1 MSKPG
6 PLASAAP
13 PPGAG
18 ATPALA
24 RNLSLV
30 MLVLYGLGVTVGAG
44 IYVLIGAAGARAGQ
58 HAPIAFLLAAVVMG
72 LSAASFAEFATR
84 LPVSAGEAIYV
95 ETGFASRRLGFLA
108 GLLVVAA
115 ALISSAAIAHGA
127 AGYIGQFIGLPGVV
141 LAVLVVLATAL
152 VAAWGISEAV
162 WVAAIMTVVEL
173 GGLVVIIVAG
183 LWQDPGI
190 VARAPEA
197 FTGLGSASAWPGIFS
212 ATMLAFFAFIGF
224 EAMVNVAE
232 EVEEPTRTL
241 PVAIAITLVTATVL
255 YVLVVWVASHAV
267 PRAELA
273 AASAPLSLVFQRVTG
288 ASPTLISLVA
298 ILATVNGVIVQTVMA
313 SRVLYGMAKQGTLP
327 AALADV
333 HPVTKTPLAAT
344 ALAAGLTTLAAV
356 ALPLEAL
363 ADLTTQA
370 MLVVFTLVNLALL
383 AMKLRGEKHEGGLV
397 VPTWVPAAGA
407 VSCVGL
413 LMGDLMS

>member
-1 MSKPG
+1 MSKSGPQAYAPG
-6 PLASAAP
+6 SAAT
-13 PPGAG
+13 AS
-18 ATPALA
+18 TPALA
-24 RNLSLV
+24 RTLSLP

-44 IYVLIGAAGARAGQ
+44 IYVLIGAAGARAGP
-58 HAPIAFLLAAVVMG
+58 HAPIAFLLAAVIMG

-95 ETGFASRRLGFLA
+95 ETGFASRRLGFVA
-108 GLLVVAA
+108 GLMVIAA

-127 AGYIGQFIGLPGVV
+127 AGYIGEFVKLPGVV
-141 LAVLVVLATAL
+141 LAVAVILLSAL

-173 GGLVVIIVAG
+173 GGLLVIIVVG
-183 LWQDPGI
+183 LWQDPGMLS
-190 VARAPEA
+190 RAPEA
-197 FTGLGSASAWPGIFS
+197 FVGLGSASAWPGILG

-241 PVAIAITLVTATVL
+241 PIAIAITLVTATVL
-255 YVLVVWVASHAV
+255 YILVVWVASHAV
-267 PRAELA
+267 TRAELA

-288 ASPTLISLVA
+288 ASPTLISLIA

-327 AALADV
+327 PVLGAV
-333 HPVTKTPLAAT
+333 HPVTHTPLNAT
-344 ALAAGLTTLAAV
+344 ATAAVLTTIAAV
-356 ALPLEAL
+356 AAPLEAL

-370 MLVVFTLVNLALL
+370 MLVVFALVNLALL
-383 AMKLRGEKHEGGLV
+383 AMKMRGETHTGGLV
-397 VPTWVPAAGA
+397 VPMWVPAAGA
-407 VSCVGL
+407 VSCLGL
-413 LMGDLMS
+413 LVASLV

>member
-1 MSKPG
+1 MSKSG
-6 PLASAAP
+6 PQGSALGTASAEPA
-13 PPGAG
+13 
-18 ATPALA
+18 PALA
-24 RNLSLV
+24 RNLSLT

-58 HAPIAFLLAAVVMG
+58 HAPIAFLLAAVIMG

-95 ETGFASRRLGFLA
+95 ETGFASRRLGFVA
-108 GLLVVAA
+108 GLMVVAA

-127 AGYIGQFIGLPGVV
+127 AGYIGQFVKLPG
-141 LAVLVVLATAL
+141 AVLTVAVILLTAL

-173 GGLVVIIVAG
+173 GGLLVIIVVG

-190 VARAPEA
+190 LTRAPEA
-197 FTGLGSASAWPGIFS
+197 FSGLQSAGAWPGILS

-232 EVEEPTRTL
+232 EVEDPTRTL
-241 PVAIAITLVTATVL
+241 PIAIAITLVTATVL
-255 YVLVVWVASHAV
+255 YILVVWVASHAV
-267 PRAELA
+267 TRAELA

-288 ASPTLISLVA
+288 ASPTLISLIA

-313 SRVLYGMAKQGTLP
+313 SRVLYGMAKQGMLPRTLS
-327 AALADV
+327 DV
-333 HPVTKTPLAAT
+333 HPVTKTPLTAT
-344 ALAAGLTTLAAV
+344 ALAAGLTTVAAV

-370 MLVVFTLVNLALL
+370 MLVVFALVNLALL
-383 AMKLRGEKHEGGLV
+383 AMKLRGDKHEGGLL

-413 LMGDLMS
+413 LIADLVL

>member
-1 MSKPG
+1 MSESG
-6 PLASAAP
+6 PQASASVAS
-13 PPGAG
+13 GA
-18 ATPALA
+18 AQTPALA
-24 RNLSLV
+24 RNLSLL

-58 HAPIAFLLAAVVMG
+58 HAPIAFLLAATIMG
-72 LSAASFAEFATR
+72 LSGASFAEFATR

-95 ETGFASRRLGFLA
+95 ETGFQSRRFGLIA
-108 GLLVVAA
+108 GLMVVAA

-127 AGYIGQFIGLPGVV
+127 AGYIGEFVKLPGVV
-141 LAVLVVLATAL
+141 LAVLVILLTAL

-173 GGLVVIIVAG
+173 GGLFVIIVVG

-190 VARAPEA
+190 LTRAPEA
-197 FTGLGSASAWPGIFS
+197 FAGLGSASAWPGIFS

-241 PVAIAITLVTATVL
+241 PIAIAITLVTATVL
-255 YVLVVWVASHAV
+255 YILVVWVASHAV

-288 ASPTLISLVA
+288 ASPTLISLIA

-327 AALADV
+327 TVLADV
-333 HPVTKTPLAAT
+333 HPVTQTPLVAT
-344 ALAAGLTTLAAV
+344 GLAAGLTVIAAV

-370 MLVVFTLVNLALL
+370 MLVVFALVNLALL
-383 AMKLRGEKHEGGLV
+383 AMKMRGDTHDGGVV
-397 VPTWVPAAGA
+397 VPIWVPAAGA

-413 LMGDLMS
+413 LIASLIS

>member
-1 MSKPG
+1 MSKTG
-6 PLASAAP
+6 PQASASGGSTAS
-13 PPGAG
+13 
-18 ATPALA
+18 TPALA
-24 RNLSLV
+24 RNLSLP

-58 HAPIAFLLAAVVMG
+58 HAPVAFLLAAVIMG

-95 ETGFASRRLGFLA
+95 ETGFSSRRLGCVA
-108 GLLVVAA
+108 GLMVIAA

-127 AGYIGQFIGLPGVV
+127 AGYIGQFVKLPGVV
-141 LAVLVVLATAL
+141 LAVTVILLTAL

-162 WVAAIMTVVEL
+162 WVAAIMTVVEIC
-173 GGLVVIIVAG
+173 GLLVIIVVG

-190 VARAPEA
+190 VTRAPEA
-197 FTGLGSASAWPGIFS
+197 FIGLGSAGAWPGILS

-241 PVAIAITLVTATVL
+241 PIAIAITLVTATVL
-255 YVLVVWVASHAV
+255 YILVVWVASHAV
-267 PRAELA
+267 TRAELA

-288 ASPTLISLVA
+288 ASPTLISLIA

-313 SRVLYGMAKQGTLP
+313 SRVIYGMAKQGTLP
-327 AALADV
+327 VAFAAV
-333 HPVTKTPLAAT
+333 HPATHTPLNAT
-344 ALAAGLTTLAAV
+344 AAAAVLTTIAAV

-370 MLVVFTLVNLALL
+370 MLVVFALVNLALV
-383 AMKLRGEKHEGGLV
+383 AMKLRGDKHTGGLV
-397 VPTWVPAAGA
+397 VPMWVPVAGA
-407 VSCVGL
+407 LSCVGL
-413 LMGDLMS
+413 VVANLFS